1 MNKIFSSYFIV
12 VGVVFVLLSMPQ
24 SIFAAELI
32 FKVVPNT
39 VVNDN
44 TIIVEV
50 LIDPQSKKLNVIEGA
65 IGFSGIASD
74 NLSVQVENG
83 QSILP
88 LWPTP
93 PQYVESEKT
102 IRFAGGVPGGF
113 DSEGLLFSMRLSS
126 TSYGDIDI
134 SYVNGSAYLNDG
146 KGTKESISSESLKI
160 LIDKDGYNK
169 IIGVSSGLAK
179 LKSVI
184 ITLIGLVVIFFA
196 YKYGYRKIIKK

>member
-1 MNKIFSSYFIV
+1 MNKIFSSYFIIAV
-12 VGVVFVLLSMPQ
+12 AALSLLLIPQ
-24 SIFAAELI
+24 STFAAELT

-50 LIDPQSKKLNVIEGA
+50 RIDPQAKKLNVVEGA
-65 IGFSGIASD
+65 INFQGTAAD
-74 NLSVQVENG
+74 DLSVQVENG

-93 PQYVESEKT
+93 PQYIESEKV

-113 DSEGLLFSMRLSS
+113 DSEGLLFRMRLSS
-126 TSYGDIDI
+126 ASYGDLDI

-146 KGTKESISSESLKI
+146 KGTKESVSAESLKVR
-160 LIDKDGYNK
+160 IDKDGYNK
-169 IIGVSSGLAK
+169 IIGVSSGFTK
-179 LKSVI
+179 LKYAI
-184 ITLIGLVVIFFA
+184 IILIGLAVLFLA
-196 YKYGYRKIIKK
+196 YKYGHRKIIKK